1 MNRTRAGLGI
11 AGLAGAAVIAVTQL
25 RADGTA
31 APQPAVVATATAEV
45 RRTDVSERQHVT
57 GTLGYEG
64 ATTVTAPGPGV
75 LTGLPAV
82 GTVVRRGQ
90 SAYEVDGRPV
100 ILLYG
105 QRPTW
110 RPLRAGMTDGVDVQQ
125 LEHNLAALGHGA
137 GLTVDQHFT
146 SATTAAVR
154 RWQRAAGLTVTGE
167 VPLGQV
173 VFVPDAIRV
182 AGHDVA
188 LGVPLDPGVPVEH
201 GTSDVPAVTIQLSP
215 RQLPTAKVGDPVVV
229 MLPDGTTRTGQITSI
244 GAVTV
249 PAATGGDGPAPQPA
263 APVAVRL
270 DGAAPGFLDQ
280 AQVQVAITV
289 AAHRGV
295 LAVPISALNA
305 APSGGYEVIVVEGTG
320 TRRVPVRTLL
330 FDEFAGLAEVTG
342 PGLSEGQK
350 VRVPDEH
357 A

>member
-1 MNRTRAGLGI
+1 MNRTRAGLGL
-11 AGLAGAAVIAVTQL
+11 AALAGATVIAAIQL
-25 RADGTA
+25 RAGGTA
-31 APQPAVVATATAEV
+31 APQPAAVATGTAEV
-45 RRTDVSERQHVT
+45 RRADVSERQHVT

-90 SAYEVDGRPV
+90 TAYEVDGKPV

-110 RPLRAGMTDGVDVQQ
+110 RPLQAGMTDGVDVRQ
-125 LEHNLAALGHGA
+125 LEHNLTALGHGA
-137 GLTVDQHFT
+137 GLTVDDHFT
-146 SATTAAVR
+146 AATTAAVR
-154 RWQRAAGLTVTGE
+154 RWQRAAGLTVTGA

-182 AGHDVA
+182 AGHDLA

-201 GTSDVPAVTIQLSP
+201 GTSDTPAVTIQLSP

-229 MLPDGTTRTGQITSI
+229 ILPDGATRTGQITSI

-249 PAATGGDGPAPQPA
+249 PAATGGGPAPQPA

-295 LAVPISALNA
+295 LAVPINALNA
-305 APSGGYEVIVVEGTG
+305 APSGGYEVIVVDGSG
-320 TRRVPVRTLL
+320 TRRVPVRTVL

-342 PGLSEGQK
+342 PGLAEEQK
-350 VRVPDEH
+350 VQVPDED